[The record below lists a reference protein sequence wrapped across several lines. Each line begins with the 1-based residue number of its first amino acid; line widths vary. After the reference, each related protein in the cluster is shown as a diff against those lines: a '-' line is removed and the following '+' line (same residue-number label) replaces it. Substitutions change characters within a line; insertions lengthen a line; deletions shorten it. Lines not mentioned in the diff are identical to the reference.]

1 MTSYPALCLKVEG
14 DYQFVFPSE
23 IVHVQSEGSYSIV
36 TINENKKLVVSKKL
50 KEIEA
55 QLPQDIFVRVH
66 HSYLINLIYLHSYG
80 KNNRSEIHLTN
91 GDMIKISR
99 RKRPDFMNRFIF
111 I

>member
-14 DYQFVFPSE
+14 DYKFVFPSE
-23 IVHVQSEGSYSIV
+23 IVHIHSEGSYSIV
-36 TINENKKLVVSKKL
+36 TIKENKKLIVSKKL

-55 QLPQDIFVRVH
+55 QLPPDIFVRVH
-66 HSYLINLIYLHSYG
+66 HSYVINLMYLQSYG
-80 KNNRSEIHLTN
+80 KDSSSEIHLTN

-99 RKRPDFMNRFIF
+99 RKRPDFMNRFIL